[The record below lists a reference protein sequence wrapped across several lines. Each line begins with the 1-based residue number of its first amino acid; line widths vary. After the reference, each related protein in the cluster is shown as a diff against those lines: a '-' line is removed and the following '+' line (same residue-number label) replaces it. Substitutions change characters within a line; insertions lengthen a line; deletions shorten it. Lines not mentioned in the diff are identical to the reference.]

1 MREIYKQSDSYPQ
14 KLHAFYQFMISRS
27 FKYTEYWISVG
38 NIFRPTDLHI
48 DHYPRIYFLQHMDMN
63 LTSSLCRLERKIS
76 SWRNG
81 IGSITFPYKGEW
93 MQAYVRANEIS
104 FLMFM
109 FIVDISII
117 VDIRSGRKINL
128 FMRLT
133 DLDKVILLLLAL
145 MAGFA
150 SGTVR
155 RMLHVRSTLPIWPCI
170 DLTLR

>member
-1 MREIYKQSDSYPQ
+1 
-14 KLHAFYQFMISRS
+14 
-27 FKYTEYWISVG
+27 
-38 NIFRPTDLHI
+38 
-48 DHYPRIYFLQHMDMN
+48 
-63 LTSSLCRLERKIS
+63 
-76 SWRNG
+76 
-81 IGSITFPYKGEW
+81 

-155 RMLHVRSTLPIWPCI
+155 RMLHVRSTLPI
-170 DLTLR
+170 